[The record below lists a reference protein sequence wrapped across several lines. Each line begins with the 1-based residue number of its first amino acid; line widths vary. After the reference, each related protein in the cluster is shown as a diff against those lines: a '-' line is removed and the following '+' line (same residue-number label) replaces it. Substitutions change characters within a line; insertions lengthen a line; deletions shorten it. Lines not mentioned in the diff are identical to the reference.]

1 MLHLKKLATWH
12 GKHPSWN
19 VLHSQVLWGG
29 GRLGEALPGIF
40 LKCASHHWKYSLMWL
55 LLCWA
60 PPHAGGRGELEL
72 TAGSLHPPPFLHSS
86 SCPWTV
92 AKCYSFSCRLGW
104 GRVQDDPCRME
115 QCLSDSELF
124 PEQLFLS
131 EQSRHSLVGLF
142 CHWWISHRV
151 TLWLGA
157 KLSLCRAPQYCPS
170 GASKA
175 WPCWQS
181 YIIAGNAEHRS
192 LNRCLRISSMC
203 SPLRNIWWG
212 EYASANWR
220 EFKHHECLRVLPCL
234 FCYWHVRRE
243 HWYVKCFLSWRRK
256 NPFTAT
262 WIPLIYE
269 SLIHPDSYLKN
280 HVKVC
285 INLGQKK
292 KRNVLGNKS
301 ATKCTCHHGCNER
314 HY

>member
-1 MLHLKKLATWH
+1 MKKFAAWC

-19 VLHSQVLWGG
+19 VAHSQVLWGG
-29 GRLGEALPGIF
+29 GRFGEALPGIF
-40 LKCASHHWKYSLMWL
+40 LKCVSHHWKCSLTLL

-60 PPHAGGRGELEL
+60 SPHAGGRGELKL
-72 TAGSLHPPPFLHSS
+72 TAGSLHPPPSLHSS
-86 SCPWTV
+86 SSPWTV

-115 QCLSDSELF
+115 QCLGDSELF

-131 EQSRHSLVGLF
+131 EQSRRSLVGLF

-157 KLSLCRAPQYCPS
+157 KLSLYRVLQYCPS

-181 YIIAGNAEHRS
+181 YIIAENAERRIAACGSAACVLHS
-192 LNRCLRISSMC
+192 EILGEVNILQQTEGSWNITNACKFYLCL
-203 SPLRNIWWG
+203 L
-212 EYASANWR
+212 
-220 EFKHHECLRVLPCL
+220 
-234 FCYWHVRRE
+234 CYWHIRRE
-243 HWYVKCFLSWRRK
+243 RWYVKCFLSWRRE
-256 NPFTAT
+256 NPFTAA

-301 ATKCTCHHGCNER
+301 ATKCRCHCGCNER
-314 HY
+314 HC